1 MEIPAKT
8 YNEKFESFL
17 KILESDDRFD
27 NVCKNFL
34 ESICSA
40 LYVNAATVTVS
51 GYENSEPLSYELIAD
66 THKYTVFAFDKEFN
80 RNRYN
85 AMKKALMQTGI
96 HVADKAHPN
105 GDNEEITLRGAV
117 FLVHSLVL
125 SRTQISMLHISIFC
139 PLILREYGHLRRY
152 S

>member
-66 THKYTVFAFDKEFN
+66 THKYTVYAFDKEFN

-85 AMKKALMQTGI
+85 AMKKHLCKL
-96 HVADKAHPN
+96 VS
-105 GDNEEITLRGAV
+105 TLRIRLIRMEMWRKYPCVGWCI
-117 FLVHSLVL
+117 LVHSLVL
-125 SRTQISMLHISIFC
+125 SRTPISMLHISIFC
-139 PLILREYGHLRRY
+139 PLILREYGPLRRY

>member
-1 MEIPAKT
+1 MDIPDKT

-34 ESICSA
+34 VKYLLCAFMSMRS
-40 LYVNAATVTVS
+40 TVTVS

-85 AMKKALMQTGI
+85 AMKKSSYANWYPRCG
-96 HVADKAHPN
+96 
-105 GDNEEITLRGAV
+105 
-117 FLVHSLVL
+117 
-125 SRTQISMLHISIFC
+125 
-139 PLILREYGHLRRY
+139 
-152 S
+152 

>member
-1 MEIPAKT
+1 MTDLIMCARI
-8 YNEKFESFL
+8 FS
-17 KILESDDRFD
+17 
-27 NVCKNFL
+27 
-34 ESICSA
+34 SICSA

-105 GDNEEITLRGAV
+105 GDAEEISLRGV
-117 FLVHSLVL
+117 VYPCSLVL
-125 SRTQISMLHISIFC
+125 SRIPISMLHISIFC
-139 PLILREYGHLRRY
+139 PLILREYGPLRKY